1 MMNVEPVV
9 LEGTFV
15 RLEPLS
21 PAHHIH
27 LCEVGLDPEIWRW
40 TTTVVRTPEDMHDY
54 IEAALRLQST
64 GSALP
69 FTIIDRASGRAVGS
83 TRYGSID
90 VPNRRVEI
98 GWTWIGQAWQRTP
111 LNTEAKY
118 LLLRHAFEE
127 LDCIRVELKT
137 DVLNERSRRAI
148 LRIGAREEGILRR
161 HAITA
166 AGRVRDTVYYGITDE
181 DWTGVRAELERK
193 LARPPTPFRRAP
205 SSPPP

>member
-21 PAHHIH
+21 PAHHMQ
-27 LCEVGLDPEIWRW
+27 LCEVG
-40 TTTVVRTPEDMHDY
+40 
-54 IEAALRLQST
+54 
-64 GSALP
+64 
-69 FTIIDRASGRAVGS
+69 
-83 TRYGSID
+83 
-90 VPNRRVEI
+90 
-98 GWTWIGQAWQRTP
+98 
-111 LNTEAKY
+111 
-118 LLLRHAFEE
+118 
-127 LDCIRVELKT
+127 LKT

-166 AGRVRDTVYYGITDE
+166 TGRVRDTVYYGITDE

-193 LARPPTPFRRAP
+193 LARPPTPLRPAPP
-205 SSPPP
+205 SSRG